1 MKAPQVVS
9 PQEWEAARQALLVK
23 EKEHTRARDAL
34 AAERRRMPMSAVE
47 KDYAF
52 EGPDGPASL
61 ADIFDGRRQLIVYRF
76 FFDPDMA
83 QYPEEGCGGCS
94 MYADQVSHLAHLR
107 ARDTN
112 FVVVS
117 RAPQEHIQRF
127 KARMEWEFPWFT
139 TTDDFSED
147 FGVGEWH
154 GTNVFLRDGDR
165 IFRTYFVNSRGD
177 EALGSTWSFLD
188 LTPYG
193 RQEEWENSPEG
204 YPQTPPYQWWDYHDK
219 YESAA

>member
-1 MKAPQVVS
+1 
-9 PQEWEAARQALLVK
+9 
-23 EKEHTRARDAL
+23 
-34 AAERRRMPMSAVE
+34 
-47 KDYAF
+47 
-52 EGPDGPASL
+52 
-61 ADIFDGRRQLIVYRF
+61 
-76 FFDPDMA
+76 
-83 QYPEEGCGGCS
+83 
-94 MYADQVSHLAHLR
+94 
-107 ARDTN
+107 
-112 FVVVS
+112 VVVS